1 MLLQGM
7 IKRDPGTRLG
17 AWENPPQD
25 IMSAPFFHGIQW
37 DAIYERRFDGPYVP
51 EVQFFSSKA
60 KSSKS
65 TGDAAEGNGSEQGS
79 SGKAAEDGQKAGAE
93 ESDEGEDSESELKGM
108 RDSVFIRPHDGGGN
122 NLLDWSFIDEK
133 VLAETYAE
141 GDPADAAAAEERKAR
156 RQKKRAA
163 AAAAEAEVK
172 ISEEI
177 ANNKVGFAAPATGE
191 GGAPVEGAA
200 ESAPETPQA
209 DAETPASEPEAT
221 AASEAEANS

>member
-25 IMSAPFFHGIQW
+25 IMTAPFFHGIQW

-51 EVQFFSSKA
+51 EVQFFSSKS
-60 KSSKS
+60 KSSK
-65 TGDAAEGNGSEQGS
+65 TAGDVAEGNGSEQGS
-79 SGKAAEDGQKAGAE
+79 SGKAGEDGQKAGAE

-141 GDPADAAAAEERKAR
+141 GDPTDAAAAAAERKAR

-177 ANNKVGFAAPATGE
+177 ANNKVGFAAPAKEEE
-191 GGAPVEGAA
+191 GGAAA
-200 ESAPETPQA
+200 EAVP
-209 DAETPASEPEAT
+209 AETEVAASEPAPEAAT
-221 AASEAEANS
+221 APAAEVSS